1 MGVRSNLLGT
11 KLAVLGQGPLSGLV
25 WRVLLSGLL
34 LCGLSL
40 CAAEPTS
47 PPKPRSGRGFFYHHD
62 EVPAIPW
69 SIHVVRVD
77 RSNPDLEFHTTLG
90 KATTLGLST
99 LSEQIKGLPADLGR
113 PVAAINGDF
122 WNEDTPI
129 EGDPKGL
136 QVSEGELISGPCE
149 RACFWLDAHGAPHLT
164 NVLSKFAATWPSG
177 ETISFGLNERLTNN
191 GAVLY
196 TPATGTQAQMGK
208 GLKYILERS
217 RENSWLPLQLG
228 QTLSARVR
236 EVREDDS
243 LPVTRDRLMLALSP
257 AVAARL
263 PKLNPG
269 DVVTISTTTIPEMSG
284 VKTALGGGPTLVHL
298 GSPLQWNV
306 PPPRHPRS
314 AIGWNDQYIFLVEVD
329 GRQTGL
335 SVGMSF
341 PELADYLVRLGCKEA
356 LNLDGGGSS
365 TLWVLGQ
372 VMNSPCYGHERNMAN
387 ALILVRKDKTQQD

>member
-1 MGVRSNLLGT
+1 MGESSKSLRAMSTLRRSLA
-11 KLAVLGQGPLSGLV
+11 LAVCA
-25 WRVLLSGLL
+25 LLSGLL
-34 LCGLSL
+34 SSGLTVSGAET
-40 CAAEPTS
+40 AAPAK
-47 PPKPRSGRGFFYHHD
+47 PKSGRGFFYHHD
-62 EVPAIPW
+62 EVPAMPW

-77 RSNPDLEFHTTLG
+77 RSNPDLELHTTLG
-90 KATTLGLST
+90 KGTTLGLST
-99 LSEQIKGLPADLGR
+99 LSEQIRGLPADLGR

-149 RACFWLDAHGAPHLT
+149 RACFWLDAQGAPHLT
-164 NVLSKFAATWPSG
+164 NVLSKFSVTWPAG
-177 ETISFGLNERLTNN
+177 ETASFGLNEKLTNN

-196 TPATGTQAQMGK
+196 TPTTGTQAQIGK

-217 RENSWLPLQLG
+217 NENRWLPLKLG

-236 EVREDDS
+236 ELSEDDS
-243 LPVTRDRLMLALSP
+243 LPVIRDRMILALSP
-257 AVAARL
+257 AVAVRL
-263 PKLNPG
+263 PKLKAG
-269 DVVTISTTTIPEMSG
+269 DVVTFSTATFPDLTG
-284 VKTALGGGPTLVHL
+284 VKTALGGGPTLVHQ
-298 GSPLQWNV
+298 GAPMHWNT

-314 AIGWNDQYIFLVEVD
+314 AIGWNDQYLFLVEVD
-329 GRQTGL
+329 GRQAGL

-341 PELADYLVRLGCKEA
+341 PELADYLVRLGCQEA

-387 ALILVRKDKTQQD
+387 ALLLVRKDKAQQD